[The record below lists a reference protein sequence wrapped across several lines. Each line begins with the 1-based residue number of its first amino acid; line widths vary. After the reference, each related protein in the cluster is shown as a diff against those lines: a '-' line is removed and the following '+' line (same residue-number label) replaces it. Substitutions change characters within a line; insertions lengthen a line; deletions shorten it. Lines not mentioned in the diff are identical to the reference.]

1 MTVAQ
6 TNAVVAR
13 SQSIVPLASKSF
25 KLVAPRD
32 SAGKLPVAPY
42 AVWQPSDG
50 TSTQERFTG
59 GKSTMHP
66 RYVLHVVGSSYDNAQ
81 TVMELV
87 KAAFIDARGF
97 GIPLVVAGETCQN
110 LRWESVQGVQKDDD
124 VTPPLIY
131 ATAEI
136 TWDAEPTT

>member
-1 MTVAQ
+1 MTLAQ
-6 TNAVVAR
+6 TNAVVTR
-13 SQSIVPLASKSF
+13 TQSDPAAASKTF

-32 SAGKLPVAPY
+32 AQGKLPTAPY

-66 RYVLHVVGSSYDNAQ
+66 RYVGHFVGADYDNAQ
-81 TVMELV
+81 KFLERV
-87 KAAFIDARGF
+87 KAKFIDANGF
-97 GIPLVVAGETCQN
+97 GIPLEIAGETCRN
-110 LRWESVQGVQKDDD
+110 LRWESVQGVQVDDD

-136 TWDAEPTT
+136 TWDAEPI

>member
-1 MTVAQ
+1 MTLAQ

-13 SQSIVPLASKSF
+13 TQTDSWAASKTF

-32 SAGKLPVAPY
+32 AQGNLPVAPY

-66 RYVLHVVGSSYDNAQ
+66 RYVLHAVGSDYDNAQ
-81 TVMELV
+81 KFLERI
-87 KAAFIDARGF
+87 KAKFIDANGF
-97 GIPLVVAGETCQN
+97 GIPLLVAGETCRN
-110 LRWESVQGVQKDDD
+110 LRWESVQGVQVDNDL
-124 VTPPLIY
+124 TPPLIW

-136 TWDAEPTT
+136 TWDAEPAN

>member
-1 MTVAQ
+1 MTLAQ

-13 SQSIVPLASKSF
+13 TQTLAPLASKTF

-32 SAGKLPVAPY
+32 STGKLPVAPY

-81 TVMELV
+81 VALELV
-87 KAAFIDARGF
+87 RSKFIDAGGF
-97 GIPLVVAGETCQN
+97 GIPLEVAGESCRN
-110 LRWESVQGVQKDDD
+110 LRWEGVSVLVDND

-131 ATAEI
+131 ATAEV
-136 TWDAEPTT
+136 TWDSEPIN

>member
-1 MTVAQ
+1 VTLAQ
-6 TNAVVAR
+6 TNAVVTR
-13 SQSIVPLASKSF
+13 TQTIVPLASKTF

-32 SAGKLPVAPY
+32 AQGKLPMAPY

-50 TSTQERFTG
+50 ASTQERFTG

-66 RYVLHVVGSSYDNAQ
+66 RYVLHVVGASYDNAQ
-81 TVMELV
+81 TVLELI
-87 KAAFIDARGF
+87 KAKFIDANGF
-97 GIPLVVAGETCQN
+97 GIPLIIAGESCRN
-110 LRWESVQGVQKDDD
+110 LRWESVQGVQVDDD